1 MTVNRIGVLC
11 DDGASSRSALIA
23 EIMSRD
29 RGGDRHK
36 TSPNAGFVI
45 NAGRWS
51 VPLVG

>member
-29 RGGDRHK
+29 RHK